1 MSRVYYKVSLGK
13 GRHLRTN
20 FKKKSTA
27 KEAAKHHTHA
37 RVVKRHRRA
46 KHHSSR

>member
-20 FKKKSTA
+20 FKKKKTA
-27 KEAAKHHTHA
+27 KAAAEHHTGA
-37 RVVKRHRRA
+37 RVVKRHRRVTH
-46 KHHSSR
+46 KKGR